1 MRSGSGTSS
10 KADTRDASRSRRM
23 SPPEYWNRLSGEQ
36 RAAAVGSLL
45 LLVSTFG
52 RFSPLEAVELL
63 LALGVL
69 VLLRSRARRLK
80 LRLPVA
86 DGTATAAAGVLAGIL
101 ILIRLFERPLGQ
113 GLLALACAGI
123 VAIAGM
129 RQNSKRSDRA
139 PAAPAPAPAP
149 PNPLDAFEEAVEEAV
164 APPRPPR
171 RAQGSRRQ

>member
-1 MRSGSGTSS
+1 
-10 KADTRDASRSRRM
+10 
-23 SPPEYWNRLSGEQ
+23 
-36 RAAAVGSLL
+36 
-45 LLVSTFG
+45 VSTFG
-52 RFSPLEAVELL
+52 RFSPVEAMELL

-69 VLLRSRARRLK
+69 LLLRSRARRLK

-86 DGTATAAAGVLAGIL
+86 DGTAIAAAGVVAGIL
-101 ILIRLFERPLGQ
+101 ILVRLFERPLGQ

-129 RQNSKRSDRA
+129 RQLSKRSAPA
-139 PAAPAPAPAP
+139 PAAPAPP

-171 RAQGSRRQ
+171 RARARR